1 MSSILPWEISSHN
14 TVEKSFFCAT
24 VVVVMDSSADF
35 SNGHIPLAYFITFRS
50 YGTWLH
56 GREGSVDRFHNA
68 YGTPKLRADAARH
81 RYNRQLLKQP
91 PVSLDKKRRVAIKS
105 SIRDTCKIRGWYLWA
120 FNIRTNH
127 VHTVITASCDPE
139 RVLIALK
146 ANATRQ
152 MKEAGCWHIAR
163 SPWSRRGSKRRLWT
177 NEDLSAAIGYVLYD
191 QGLPLPE

>member
-1 MSSILPWEISSHN
+1 M
-14 TVEKSFFCAT
+14 V
-24 VVVVMDSSADF
+24 SSAEVCND
-35 SNGHIPLAYFITFRS
+35 HIPLAYFITFRS

-68 YGTPKLRADAARH
+68 YGTPRLRADTARH

-91 PVSLDKKRRVAIKS
+91 LVSLGKKRRAAIKS
-105 SIRDTCKIRGWYLWA
+105 AIRDTCKIRGWTLWA

-127 VHTVITASCDPE
+127 VHTVITARCDPE

-152 MKEAGCWHIAR
+152 MKETHCWNSDR

-177 NEDLSAAIGYVLYD
+177 EKDLSAAIGYVLYE